1 MNCAWLCMNLNQ
13 HPRGVQSAGKTDSS
27 PRGIVSGTTTF
38 EKEGTNLPNGLKF
51 VPNQMNKGIACSL
64 CSTES
69 MYQQKKS
76 QMGFV
81 CMAIS
86 NQASKLSMQSSN
98 PTLKFAPF
106 GRWDAPSARPLATRY
121 KALAIA

>member
-1 MNCAWLCMNLNQ
+1 
-13 HPRGVQSAGKTDSS
+13 
-27 PRGIVSGTTTF
+27 
-38 EKEGTNLPNGLKF
+38 LKF
-51 VPNQMNKGIACSL
+51 VPNQKNKSIACYL

-81 CMAIS
+81 CMVIF

-98 PTLKFAPF
+98 PTLKFTPPIAEAPV
-106 GRWDAPSARPLATRY
+106 AP
-121 KALAIA
+121 